1 VASPKHHVGLE
12 ALFDFGSGSVDQG
25 LGLAIACHLAF
36 CAQCRATLDE
46 IESLT
51 EMALAC
57 AAAATRGLPQV
68 RDRLFDRLTHEPT
81 PLPVRPRV
89 DARLSALGLPQVLS
103 RVLPPEPVNLS
114 FRRLLPGIEVIDL
127 TLTSSA
133 PNLRARLMRFRP
145 GVSIPTHDHE
155 GDEHAVVLRGSFQD
169 DGAQFGPGDVCI
181 THPGAPHQLR
191 VDPGELCIT
200 LVVNH
205 GRIIPHTLLGK
216 VLALVCGM

>member
-12 ALFDFGSGSVDQG
+12 ALFDFASGSVDQG
-25 LGLAIACHLAF
+25 LGLAVACHLAF

-46 IESLT
+46 IDSLT
-51 EMALAC
+51 DAALVWAS
-57 AAAATRGLPQV
+57 ATSGLPQV

-81 PLPVRPRV
+81 PLPVRARA
-89 DARLSALGLPQVLS
+89 DARLSALALPQVLS
-103 RVLPPEPVNLS
+103 RVLPPEPGNLS

-127 TLTSSA
+127 TLAWSA
-133 PNLRARLMRFRP
+133 PDLRARLLRFRP

-169 DGAQFGPGDVCI
+169 DGAEFGPGDVCI

-191 VDPGELCIT
+191 VDPGEDCIA